1 MTVLKIVI
9 PKTFVNPLTTNVPYH
24 VETSQLICTANQLT
38 VFFMTGT
45 LVVLKSS
52 KLLKSYLENQSRRR
66 ITYFPRNG
74 TKFTVSQNLLCTLNM
89 INET

>member
-1 MTVLKIVI
+1 MSKMTVLKIVI
-9 PKTFVNPLTTNVPYH
+9 PKTFANPLTTNVPYH

-52 KLLKSYLENQSRRR
+52 KVLKSYLENQSRRH

-74 TKFTVSQNLLCTLNM
+74 TKFTM
-89 INET
+89 FHKIYYAP